1 MSLIKAISGGTNLE
15 LLIQNVRL
23 ANVLTGEVYPADVGI
38 FEGRIAAVEPPGTQS
53 PRRARRVIAGRER
66 LAVPGLIDA
75 HMHFESSLIT
85 PGQFAAAVLPRGTTA
100 VAADP
105 HEIANVL
112 GLEGARLLWQASA
125 GLPLRSYFLVPTCVP
140 AAEGL
145 ETSGGVIGP
154 DEVAEMLDWERV
166 LGLAEVMDA
175 WAVVSQQ
182 PRMEAILAVGRER
195 GSLMEGHNPATRGRD
210 LQAYIASGVDSDHTI
225 MSPEL
230 MREKLR
236 LGVTVQLQERY
247 LTPEHFALLKDL
259 PADADVLLVTDDVS
273 PDYLVE
279 HGHLDQVLRT
289 AIGMGMP
296 PMEALR
302 SATIKPARRLR
313 LYDQGMIAPGR
324 RADLILLAGE
334 LADFAAETVI
344 AAGEVVVEDGELR
357 WQPPEEERILQS
369 TTGTVKLV
377 PVSATDFAIAAPVQ
391 SGTSRVRVID
401 LHRGKTTAGGE
412 VLSLPVHDCALTVS
426 ATQDLNTIAVFERH
440 GRGGGRSRGVVR
452 GLGLRRGA
460 FASTVAHDSHNL
472 LVVGCDAANM
482 AAAANRVIEL
492 DGGLAVAAGGEVWAE
507 VPLPY
512 AGLLSDRPAAEVA
525 AALKHLKAV
534 LRDLGVTGYDH
545 PVIRIVTLS
554 LPVST
559 GLRLTDL
566 GLVDADRREPVSL
579 FVE

>member
-1 MSLIKAISGGTNLE
+1 MSLIQAASGKADLD

-23 ANVLTGEVYPADVGI
+23 VNVLTGEFYPADIGV
-38 FEGRIAAVEPPGTQS
+38 FEGRIAAVEPPGTQ
-53 PRRARRVIAGRER
+53 PARRARRIIVAGGR

-85 PGQFAAAVLPRGTTA
+85 PGQFAAAVLPHGTMA

-112 GLEGARLLWQASA
+112 GLEGARLLWHASA

-145 ETSGGVIGP
+145 ETSGGMVGSE
-154 DEVAEMLDWERV
+154 EVAEMLSWERV

-175 WAVVSQQ
+175 WAVVGGD
-182 PRMEAILAVGRER
+182 PRMQDILAVGRER
-195 GSLMEGHNPATRGRD
+195 GVLMEGHNPATRGRD
-210 LQAYIASGVDSDHTI
+210 LQAYIAGGVDSDHTV

-247 LTPEHFALLKDL
+247 LTPEHFAL
-259 PADADVLLVTDDVS
+259 PTDADVLLVTDDVS
-273 PDYLVE
+273 PDHLVE

-289 AIGMGMP
+289 AIKMGMP

-313 LYDQGMIAPGR
+313 LYDQGAIAPGR
-324 RADLILLAGE
+324 RADLALLAND
-334 LADFAAETVI
+334 LTDFTPETVI
-344 AAGEVVVEDGELR
+344 AGGEVVVEDGEMC
-357 WQPPEEERILQS
+357 WQPPEEHSLQA
-369 TTGTVKLV
+369 TTGTVKLR
-377 PVSATDFAIAAPVQ
+377 PVAATDFVIAAPVA
-391 SGTSRVRVID
+391 SGATQVRVIE
-401 LHRGKTTAGGE
+401 LHQGKTTAGGT
-412 VLSLPVHDCALTVS
+412 VLALPVYNGVLVVDVG
-426 ATQDLNTIAVFERH
+426 QGLNTVAVFERH
-440 GRGGGRSRGVVR
+440 GRGGGRSLGVVR

-472 LVVGCDAANM
+472 LVVGCDPTDM

-492 DGGLAVAAGGEVWAE
+492 DGGMALAAGGQVCAE
-507 VPLPY
+507 VRLPY
-512 AGLLSDRPAAEVA
+512 AGLLSDRPVAEVA

-534 LRDLGVTGYDH
+534 LRDLGVTDYAH
-545 PVIRIVTLS
+545 PIIRITTLS
-554 LPVST
+554 LPVSS

-566 GLVDADRREPVSL
+566 GLVDADRRQPVSL
-579 FVE
+579 FV

>member
-1 MSLIKAISGGTNLE
+1 MSLIKAASGQTDLD

-23 ANVLTGEVYPADVGI
+23 ANVLTGEAYPADVGV
-38 FEGRIAAVEPPGTQS
+38 FAGRIAAVEPPGTQ
-53 PRRARRVIAGRER
+53 PARRARRVIAGRGL
-66 LAVPGLIDA
+66 LAVPGLVDA

-85 PGQFAAAVLPRGTTA
+85 PGQFAAAVLSRGTTA

-154 DEVAEMLDWERV
+154 EEVAEMLGWERV

-175 WAVVSQQ
+175 WAVVSEQ
-182 PRMEAILAVGRER
+182 PRMQEILAVGRER
-195 GSLMEGHNPATRGRD
+195 GSLMEGHNPAARGRD
-210 LQAYIASGVDSDHTI
+210 LQAYVASGVDSDHTI

-247 LTPEHFALLKDL
+247 LAPDHFALLKDL
-259 PADADVLLVTDDVS
+259 PASADVLLVTDDVS

-289 AIGMGMP
+289 AIKMGMP
-296 PMEALR
+296 PMDALR
-302 SATIKPARRLR
+302 STTIKPARRLR
-313 LYDQGMIAPGR
+313 LYDQGVIAPGR
-324 RADLILLAGE
+324 RADLVLLAGK
-334 LADFAAETVI
+334 LANFAAETVI
-344 AAGEVVVEDGELR
+344 AGGQVIVEKGELQ
-357 WQPPEEERILQS
+357 WQPPGERVLQA
-369 TTGTVKLV
+369 TTGTVKLA
-377 PVSATDFAIAAPVQ
+377 PVSAADFIIAAPGR
-391 SGTSRVRVID
+391 SGTAQVRVID
-401 LHRGKTTAGGE
+401 LHRGKTTAGGA
-412 VLSLPVHDCALTVS
+412 VLTLPIQNSSLVVDA
-426 ATQDLNTIAVFERH
+426 AQDLNTAAVFERH
-440 GRGGGRSRGVVR
+440 GKGGGRALGVVR

-472 LVVGCDAANM
+472 LVVGCDPADM

-492 DGGLAVAAGGEVWAE
+492 DGGLVIAAGGEVRAE

-512 AGLLSDRPAAEVA
+512 AGLLSDRPVAEVA
-525 AALKHLKAV
+525 AALKRLKGV
-534 LRDLGVTGYDH
+534 LRDLGVTGYAH
-545 PVIRIVTLS
+545 PVIRITGLS
-554 LPVST
+554 LPVSS
-559 GLRLTDL
+559 GLRLTNL
-566 GLVDADRREPVSL
+566 GLVDADRREAVSL
-579 FVE
+579 FL

>member
-1 MSLIKAISGGTNLE
+1 MSLVRAASGQIDLD
-15 LLIQNVRL
+15 LLIQDVRL
-23 ANVLTGEVYPADVGI
+23 ANVLTGEVYPADIGI
-38 FEGRIAAVEPPGTQS
+38 YDGRIAAVEPPGTK
-53 PRRARRVIAGRER
+53 PARRARHVIAGRRR

-75 HMHFESSLIT
+75 HMHFESSLVT
-85 PGQFAAAVLPRGTTA
+85 PGQFAAAVLSRGTTA

-105 HEIANVL
+105 HEITNVM

-125 GLPLRSYFLVPTCVP
+125 GLPLRAYFLVPTCVP

-145 ETSGGVIGP
+145 ETSGGAIGA
-154 DEVAEMLDWERV
+154 EQVAEMLGWDRV

-175 WAVVSQQ
+175 WAVVSEQ
-182 PRMEAILAVGRER
+182 PRMRDILAVGREH

-210 LQAYIASGVDSDHTI
+210 LQAYLASGVDSDHTI

-230 MREKLR
+230 MRQKLR

-247 LTPEHFALLKDL
+247 LTPEHFALLTDL

-273 PDYLVE
+273 PDYLIE
-279 HGHLDQVLRT
+279 HGHLDQVLRR
-289 AIGMGMP
+289 AIQMGMP

-313 LYDQGMIAPGR
+313 LYDQGAIAPGR
-324 RADLILLAGE
+324 RADLALLAGN
-334 LADFAAETVI
+334 LAEFAAETVI
-344 AAGEVVVEDGELR
+344 AGGKIVVEEGELR
-357 WQPPEEERILQS
+357 WQPPEEQILGA
-369 TTGTVKLV
+369 TTGTVKLDS
-377 PVSATDFAIAAPVQ
+377 VSPSDFVIGAPMKRGNVL
-391 SGTSRVRVID
+391 VRVID
-401 LHRGKTTAGGE
+401 LHRGKTTAGRA
-412 VLSLPVHDCALTVS
+412 VLTLPVRDGTLIVDAE
-426 ATQDLNTIAVFERH
+426 QDLNTAAVFERH
-440 GRGGGRSRGVVR
+440 GKGGGRSLGIVR

-472 LVVGCDAANM
+472 LVVGCDPPDM
-482 AAAANRVIEL
+482 AAAANHVIEL
-492 DGGLAVAAGGEVWAE
+492 GGGLAVAVDREVRDQ

-512 AGLLSDRPAAEVA
+512 AGLLSDRPIGEVA
-525 AALKHLKAV
+525 AALKRLKDV
-534 LRDLGVTGYDH
+534 LRDLGVTDYAH
-545 PVIRIVTLS
+545 PVIRITTLS

-579 FVE
+579 FVT